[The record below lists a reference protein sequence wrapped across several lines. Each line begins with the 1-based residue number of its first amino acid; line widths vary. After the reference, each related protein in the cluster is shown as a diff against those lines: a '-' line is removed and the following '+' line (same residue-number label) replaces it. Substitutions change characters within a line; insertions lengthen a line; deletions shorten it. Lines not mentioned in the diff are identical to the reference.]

1 MLRDA
6 GVDSIEGGFVALRLS
21 RRRLLEVGALLG
33 AGAASALLAACGST
47 NAPAATT
54 AAVPTATTGTGST
67 GGSSGTAAATTSTAS
82 SATTETSGSS
92 SASVTLASDQT
103 FRYPYYEPVTMD
115 PGLANTEIQIMMNVW
130 EGLVGF
136 DQQNQAI
143 PRGAERWDVS
153 SDGTVYTFHLRGGVK
168 WTDGTTLTAHDY
180 EWTWKRNLDPKTAS
194 VYANALY
201 SIKNAQAF
209 NKGTATVDQVGVKA
223 VDDATLQVTLE
234 GPAGYFLRIA
244 STWTALPLPQQSIT
258 KYSAK
263 WTDAANIVSN
273 GPFKMAGWQH
283 DSQMTLARND
293 DYWGQKPTLSKIAI
307 TITSDPTKT
316 DLAAYE
322 NNELDLAF
330 GPWPSDIDRIQ
341 KDATL
346 SKELHIFPNSATVF
360 VVCDATNPTGP
371 TGKVAF
377 RKALYLAVEREKIVT
392 DVFKN
397 VGVVAYTMLPTDILG
412 NNPNAKLQGTVQ
424 DAQNLLSQAGF
435 PGGKGVP
442 ELTMSYVQGSTY
454 DLLVQV
460 LQQMWSQNL
469 GIKVNLNAMESKA
482 FYAYRGTLK
491 DKHFDLMLNS
501 WGSDYLDPF
510 DWFNFLFMSNTDYY
524 HSHWANTDFDK
535 LVSQAAVETD
545 QGKRGQ
551 LYQQA
556 EVLLM
561 TDMPNVTLYHSAT
574 PYLIKPW
581 VSGYVHNAVGGDPWS
596 PIQISQH

>member
-1 MLRDA
+1 MLHDVRVPLTNETA
-6 GVDSIEGGFVALRLS
+6 TALKLS

-33 AGAASALLAACGST
+33 AGAASALLAACGAST
-47 NAPAATT
+47 APAATT
-54 AAVPTATTGTGST
+54 AAAPGTTTSSSGGSGGST
-67 GGSSGTAAATTSTAS
+67 ATTSTAPA
-82 SATTETSGSS
+82 ATT
-92 SASVTLASDQT
+92 APAAANVKLATDQT

-130 EGLVGF
+130 EGLVSF
-136 DQQNQAI
+136 DQQSQAV
-143 PRGAERWDVS
+143 PRGAVRWDVS
-153 SDGTVYTFHLRGGVK
+153 SDGTVYTFHLRDGVK
-168 WTDGTTLTAHDY
+168 WTDGTALTAHDY

-209 NKGTATVDQVGVKA
+209 NKGKATSDEVGVKA
-223 VDDATLQVTLE
+223 VDDTTLQVTLE

-244 STWTALPLPQQSIT
+244 STWTALPLPKQSID
-258 KYSAK
+258 KYGAK
-263 WTDAANIVSN
+263 WTDAGNAVSN
-273 GPFKMAGWQH
+273 GPFKIDSWQH
-283 DSQMTLARND
+283 DAQMTLSRND
-293 DYWGQKPTLSKIAI
+293 SYWGQKPTLSKIAI
-307 TITSDPTKT
+307 TITADPLKT
-316 DLAAYE
+316 DLTAYE
-322 NNELDLAF
+322 NSELDLAY

-346 SKELHIFPNSATVF
+346 GKELHIFPNSATVF
-360 VVCDATNPTGP
+360 VVCDTTNPTGP
-371 TGKVAF
+371 TGKLAF

-412 NNPNAKLQGTVQ
+412 NNPAARLQGTVQ
-424 DAQNLLSQAGF
+424 DAQTLLSQAGY
-435 PGGKGVP
+435 PGGKGAP
-442 ELTMSYVQGSTY
+442 ELTFTYIQGGTN

-469 GIKVNLNAMESKA
+469 GIKVNLNAQESKA
-482 FYAYRGTLK
+482 FFAYRSTLK

-510 DWFNFLFMSNTDYY
+510 DWFNFLFMSTTDYY
-524 HSHWANTDFDK
+524 HSHWANADFDK

-545 QGKRGQ
+545 QTKRKQ

-561 TDMPNVTLYHSAT
+561 NDLPDITLYHSAT

-581 VSGYVHNAVGGDPWS
+581 VTGYVHNAVGGDPWA
-596 PIQISQH
+596 PIQIAQH